1 MGFTVK
7 MCNDVAKK
15 IINEIF
21 WIKYKPTIKDNN
33 TWYENL
39 NNFLVKE
46 WDILQE
52 SENTENELMDDE
64 EDMIIRDAMD
74 ILLDK
79 LNVDEDEFEEHEQD
93 VDWRR
98 FDDIIGYYT
107 CII

>member
-1 MGFTVK
+1 MGFTDK
-7 MCNDVAKK
+7 MCYDVAKE

-52 SENTENELMDDE
+52 NENLENEFTDDE

-74 ILLDK
+74 ILLNK
-79 LNVDEDEFEEHEQD
+79 LNIDEDEFEEREQD

-98 FDDIIGYYT
+98 FDDIIGHYT
-107 CII
+107 CMV

>member
-1 MGFTVK
+1 MGFTDK
-7 MCNDVAKK
+7 MCYDVAKE
-15 IINEIF
+15 IINKIF

-46 WDILQE
+46 WDNLQE
-52 SENTENELMDDE
+52 NENLENEFTDDE

-74 ILLDK
+74 ILLNK
-79 LNVDEDEFEEHEQD
+79 LNIDEDEFEVHEQD

-98 FDDIIGYYT
+98 FDDIIGHYT
-107 CII
+107 CIM

>member
-7 MCNDVAKK
+7 MCNDIAKQ

-21 WIKYKPTIKDNN
+21 LIKYKPTIKDNN

-46 WDILQE
+46 WDNLQE
-52 SENTENELMDDE
+52 SDNTENEFMDDE
-64 EDMIIRDAMD
+64 EDMIIHDAMN
-74 ILLDK
+74 ILLDN